1 VSEGGCAVGLTR
13 EAGYMGDPSLRLKNG
28 YAQDDPWSDFAVIAK
43 KSAYGVISKTVPL
56 FVAPPPTVVP

>member
-1 VSEGGCAVGLTR
+1 
-13 EAGYMGDPSLRLKNG
+13 MGDPSLRLKNG